1 MANATVS
8 TPPIALDLIARQ
20 YLGKLATYKK
30 VALLFGESPSSWL
43 RWLSHEK
50 TIDANQIKK
59 WLDHWNQQSLPPLQ
73 LKTGKTMAEL
83 QLTRK
88 EDVYVV
94 AIGSIPRPT
103 PIITEEAD
111 PELVVK
117 KPEIAKT
124 TLATPTTQEKKKLFV
139 VPEWTEDLEWLGK
152 GHLREVF
159 RYNEELVVKIPLS
172 EGGVSANR
180 NEAVMWATAVAQAA
194 KKGFEPET
202 VNMARC
208 KIGKVDE
215 EEVLFMEFVRKS
227 HRDHAK
233 HKKHLRHVDR
243 GQLGYTSDGR
253 LVRFDYGG

>member
-1 MANATVS
+1 
-8 TPPIALDLIARQ
+8 
-20 YLGKLATYKK
+20 
-30 VALLFGESPSSWL
+30 
-43 RWLSHEK
+43 
-50 TIDANQIKK
+50 
-59 WLDHWNQQSLPPLQ
+59 
-73 LKTGKTMAEL
+73 MAEL

-194 KKGFEPET
+194 KRGFEPET